1 MRFMITA
8 TPDPEKARGDAQL
21 DQQQIAAYMK
31 YNEEMY
37 RAGVLVTAE
46 GLNPAAKGA
55 RVGVSGGKRVVLD
68 GPFTESK
75 ELIGGFYLIDVD
87 SLDEAI
93 KWALKCPTG
102 LGTDEVLTVLPMTN
116 ASDVPPEMLALVREA
131 APEWSKTWTKT
142 K

>member
-8 TPDPEKARGDAQL
+8 TPDPDKPRGTAQL
-21 DQQQIAAYMK
+21 DDKLMATYMK
-31 YNEEMY
+31 FNEDMH

-55 RVGVSGGKRVVLD
+55 RIGVSGGKRVVLD

-102 LGTDEVLTVLPMTN
+102 LGTDELLTVLPMTN
-116 ASDVPPEMLALVREA
+116 ESDIPPEALKIVREA
-131 APEWSKTWTKT
+131 APEWSKTWSK
-142 K
+142 KS